1 MEQPVFLLSFS
12 WVTWLTCL
20 HDQIDHVYSRA
31 LQTVPLCSNFIL
43 CNHYR
48 VRDKYPPAHT
58 HTHTRSETQALLP
71 MHLAGVDNHKDLLNG
86 GDRSSLYQ
94 VYLYRPGDKWGRHNG
109 WGRGAEGPYNAPD
122 RIETTE
128 WALVLNRAG
137 LPPCLMN
144 PPKLQ
149 EGRQMWRWVPASHNT
164 ELERWKRN
172 RKSETHF
179 TSNRGRRLVSGHLYI
194 YIDIKYI

>member
-149 EGRQMWRWVPASHNT
+149 EGRQMGECLLLITLNWKGENVTEKVRRTLPAT
-164 ELERWKRN
+164 EDGASCQVIFK
-172 RKSETHF
+172 F
-179 TSNRGRRLVSGHLYI
+179 I
-194 YIDIKYI
+194 